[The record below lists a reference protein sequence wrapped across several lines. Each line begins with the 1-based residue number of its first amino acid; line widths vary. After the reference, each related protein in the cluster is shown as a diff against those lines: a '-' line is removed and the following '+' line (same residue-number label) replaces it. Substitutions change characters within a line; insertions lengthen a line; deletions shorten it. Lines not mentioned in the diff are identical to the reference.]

1 MKGPVLGVR
10 SVVGYFAGRSVFSP
24 PVIAPLHNPPEAS
37 SALYELKITLRG
49 SKPAIWRRVQ
59 VPGSIKLSRLHEV
72 LQIAMGW
79 TDSHLHQFIDPPLVY
94 SVPSGED
101 YPGVERLDERRFRLA
116 DLARHEKAS
125 LIYEYDF
132 GDGWAHEVVV
142 EKIMPAGPEK
152 QRAVCLAGENA
163 CPPEDCGGIGGYY
176 ELLEAVDNPKHEAHQ
191 QMLDWLGEPFDPSRF
206 DLQAVNAALRRV
218 KL

>member
-1 MKGPVLGVR
+1 LTISPVKAFLGP
-10 SVVGYFAGRSVFSP
+10 S
-24 PVIAPLHNPPEAS
+24 VIAPLNNPPEPS
-37 SALYELKITLRG
+37 SPLYELKITLRG
-49 SKPAIWRRVQ
+49 SKPAIWRRLQ
-59 VPGSIKLSRLHEV
+59 VPGSIKLNRLHKV
-72 LQIAMGW
+72 FQVAMGW

-101 YPGVERLDERRFRLA
+101 FPGLVEQLDERRFRLA
-116 DLARHEKAS
+116 ELARHEKAS
-125 LIYEYDF
+125 FIYEYDF

-142 EKIMPAGPEK
+142 EKIVPAGPAK

-176 ELLEAVDNPKHEAHQ
+176 ELLEAVNNPKHEAHQ
-191 QMLDWLGEPFDPSRF
+191 QMLDWLGEPFDPGRF
-206 DLQAVNAALRRV
+206 DLQAVNAALRRL